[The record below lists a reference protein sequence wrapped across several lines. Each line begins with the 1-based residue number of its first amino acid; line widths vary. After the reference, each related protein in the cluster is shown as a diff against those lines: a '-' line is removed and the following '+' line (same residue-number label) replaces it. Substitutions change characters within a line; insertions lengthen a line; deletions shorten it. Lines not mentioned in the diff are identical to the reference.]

1 MRARFLLTLVCF
13 LLLGATAFGQ
23 RGMKAGRPR
32 IGGHPG
38 RGEPARGGRKA
49 EPPNRKAEPLKGAE
63 APRNLEKWNDMSEEE
78 KRKALEKLPPDR
90 RERVRQQLERKTE
103 NINNL
108 PEAERKRLFDRYQK
122 LMHLPPER
130 QNQIRRSY
138 RQYQELPEDRKQ
150 GVRQELDDLSKMPDA
165 ERRAR
170 INSEEFRSKYTLAE
184 QQMMQDL
191 AEIPK

>member
-1 MRARFLLTLVCF
+1 MRLRLLLTLMCS
-13 LLLGATAFGQ
+13 LLLGASAFDQ

-32 IGGHPG
+32 IEGHPG
-38 RGEPARGGRKA
+38 RGDPARRGGKA
-49 EPPNRKAEPLKGAE
+49 ELPNRKAERLKRTE
-63 APRNLEKWNDMSEEE
+63 APRNFEKWNEMSEEG

-90 RERVRQQLERKTE
+90 REQVRRQLERKTE

-108 PEAERKRLFDRYQK
+108 PEAERERLFDRYQK
-122 LMHLPPER
+122 LIHLPPER

-150 GVRQELDDLSKMPDA
+150 GVHQELDDLSKMPEA